1 MTGRGHNLI
10 TLVTIAALAAV
21 IGACSSDPIGSLSG
35 VNLLPTVNQFAKPD
49 WLTYSGGKEQFTLRA
64 VGPDDLIG
72 PEGQCTVTAEQ
83 AAAQTAAAATVGE
96 ASRVAGAPREGLT
109 DQPQQ
114 QQTPLLQ
121 GGIALQMTECDVVRR
136 AGAPERVEF
145 GTGQRGERTV
155 VLTYIRGQRPGVY
168 RFAGGRL
175 YSIERAPEPPP
186 QAKQKK
192 SRPKK
197 KSPRA

>member
-1 MTGRGHNLI
+1 MTGRGRIPL
-10 TLVTIAALAAV
+10 TLVAIAATAA
-21 IGACSSDPIGSLSG
+21 IGACSSDPLGSLSG
-35 VNLLPTVNQFAKPD
+35 VNLVPSVGDIAKPD
-49 WLTYSGGKEQFTLRA
+49 WLTYSGGREQFTLRP
-64 VGPDDLIG
+64 VGPDDLVG

-83 AAAQTAAAATVGE
+83 AASQTAAATVGE
-96 ASRVAGAPREGLT
+96 ADRAAGAPREPAPGEMQ
-109 DQPQQ
+109 QP
-114 QQTPLLQ
+114 QTPLLQ

-155 VLTYIRGQRPGVY
+155 VLTYIRGQRPGIY

-175 YSIERAPEPPP
+175 YSIERAPEPP
-186 QAKQKK
+186 QTKQKK
-192 SRPKK
+192 SRPRK